1 MDIITASRIARW
13 EREQLAVPGI
23 SNAIA
28 TGAICAV
35 AMLYGSV
42 AQRGSNASN
51 EFEDHVYRCHRPS
64 WNPGK
69 LQPSLRSV
77 INLYAAGFQ
86 KMVSAQRNLGFKENL
101 GLQGKLRMAVRAV
114 EHRVSE
120 RNQPQ
125 RPILMLKMRRHE
137 NDFMLRGEDR
147 PS

>member
-1 MDIITASRIARW
+1 MGARTAGSAGDFKRHCHR
-13 EREQLAVPGI
+13 RNLR
-23 SNAIA
+23 
-28 TGAICAV
+28 CRH
-35 AMLYGSV
+35 LYGSV

-86 KMVSAQRNLGFKENL
+86 KMVSAQRNLGFKENI
-101 GLQGKLRMAVRAV
+101 GVQGKLRMAVRAV

>member
-42 AQRGSNASN
+42 AQRGSNSSN

-86 KMVSAQRNLGFKENL
+86 KMVSAQRNLGFREN
-101 GLQGKLRMAVRAV
+101 
-114 EHRVSE
+114 
-120 RNQPQ
+120 
-125 RPILMLKMRRHE
+125 
-137 NDFMLRGEDR
+137 
-147 PS
+147 